1 MYGISHIVYIL
12 LFKINAKQV
21 HLSYIPLVMRAVCV
35 KSYHSEYFTVLA
47 ESIFHSCNDEHTQ
60 VTQEIAVHK
69 LYTSVMSTI
78 NMV

>member
-12 LFKINAKQV
+12 LFKINVKQV
-21 HLSYIPLVMRAVCV
+21 HLSYIPLVMCAVRV
-35 KSYHSEYFTVLA
+35 KSYHSEHFIVLA
-47 ESIFHSCNDEHTQ
+47 EIIFHSCSDEHIQ
-60 VTQEIAVHK
+60 VTHEIAVHK